1 MKPISLTVAGLHSF
15 REKQVIDFQKLCEGG
30 VFGIF
35 GPTGSGKSSI
45 LDAMTLALF
54 GSVERA
60 SNNTHGI
67 INHAE
72 NQLFV
77 SFTFELENAQG
88 KKRYTVERSFKR
100 SDEWRIKST
109 SSRLIEIDKESI
121 VLADKTNEVN
131 KQIEQLLGLEM
142 KDFTRAVVLPQG
154 KFAEFLSLK
163 GVERRQMLQRLF
175 HLEQYG
181 DKLNKKLKQ
190 RLGEASSQLNEI
202 MAEQSGLG
210 DASKEAI
217 ERAEKE
223 LRDCETLLQKRQ
235 AELKQT
241 EEEYEKKK
249 QLWIWQK
256 EKEDIEAKLGKLQQE
271 EGAIRLLEVK
281 KEQGEQAERLRPY
294 LEQYEA
300 ARNAVAA
307 WQIKLA
313 NLQRRAAEAK
323 ERYNQSLQHYELVR
337 REKAEKEPQLLTKKE
352 QLEQVKQ
359 MFAEMKK
366 LEAQVASFQQQLKL
380 IEQREKEK
388 NEKFNEV
395 EQLYQ
400 RGSEKQKMLKS
411 ELQQYHLSVEE
422 KEKVY
427 RAYEEKQQLMSI
439 QQTVQ
444 ESKMGLLR
452 KQEALQQAYEVKARQ
467 ETQALSIKEK
477 IKSIF
482 SRIEKNYHHV
492 CERELQL
499 TKLIY
504 KKEKELEEARA
515 KQEKEKT
522 RRLASLL
529 AQQLRQGEAC
539 PVCGSL
545 EHPHPYKHME
555 EETTDSEE
563 IIKQLERFIKQGQSG
578 LQLLY
583 TLKIQLEQLAQTVME
598 HTFNELQLQP
608 TDINKIITEESETIQ
623 QLEVEIKS
631 LQQDYLQIK
640 EEVQQALQ
648 RLRRFENERLELE
661 KQINMLQADIEE
673 RKKQYEQRQEH
684 YQSLKEK
691 WHEQY
696 KDFDFDTME
705 QLREQIRQKENAL
718 QQLQQRI
725 ERSVQFLEEKRKEW
739 EQLREE
745 KQMLEKEKIHFVSLL
760 ETKQELL
767 REYEAKIKGQLGD
780 EQVERLLAH
789 VEREMML
796 LKEQE
801 EKAYDAWQNSQQIYQ
816 TLESEMKAAWQAL
829 EEGRRQYEEAESKWK
844 LNLGQTSFQS
854 EEEVRQAFL
863 SRQEKEHLKEKVEQY
878 WSGVKKWKIELE
890 RVSKA
895 MAGHTVTEEE
905 WEQIQALRQEMRE
918 SVNEAIQQVGAAQKI
933 VEELLKKHE
942 RFNEL
947 ERKREKLS
955 LLVSRYTQLQNV
967 LKGNSFVEFIAEEQ
981 LIQVTQM
988 ASERLGSLTRQ
999 RYAIEVDSQGGFII
1013 RDDANGGVRR
1023 PVTTLSGGET
1033 FLTSLSL
1040 ALALSAQ
1047 IQLRGEYPLQFFFL
1061 DEGFGTLDAE
1071 LLDTVISALEKL
1083 HSNQLAIGVISH
1095 VQELRA
1101 RLPKRLIVEPAE
1113 PSGRGTRVKLEMM

>member
-1 MKPISLTVAGLHSF
+1 MKPISLAISGLHSF
-15 REKQVIDFQKLCEGG
+15 REKQVIDFEALCAGG

-60 SNNTHGI
+60 ANNTHGI

-72 NQLFV
+72 DQLSV

-235 AELKQT
+235 AELKQI

-249 QLWIWQK
+249 QLWVWLN
-256 EKEDIEAKLGKLQQE
+256 EKKAIETELMKLHKE
-271 EGAIRLLEVK
+271 EGNIRLLEMK
-281 KEQGEQAERLRPY
+281 KEQAEQAERLRPY

-300 ARNAVAA
+300 ARNAVAT
-307 WQIKLA
+307 WQIKLE

-323 ERYNQSLQHYELVR
+323 ERYNQSLQHYERVR

-352 QLEQVKQ
+352 QLEQVKR

-388 NEKFNEV
+388 NEKLDEV

-400 RGSEKQKMLKS
+400 RGSEKQQMLKS

-427 RAYEEKQQLMSI
+427 CAYEEKQQLMSI
-439 QQTVQ
+439 YQTVQ
-444 ESKMGLLR
+444 EGKIGLLR
-452 KQEALQQAYEVKARQ
+452 KQEALQQAYEAKARQ

-555 EETTDSEE
+555 EETNSEE

-583 TLKIQLEQLAQTVME
+583 TLKIQLEQLAQTIME
-598 HTFNELQLQP
+598 ETSNELQLQP
-608 TDINKIITEESETIQ
+608 TDINKIIVEENETIQ
-623 QLEVEIKS
+623 QLEVEIKA
-631 LQQDYLQIK
+631 LQQDYLQRR

-673 RKKQYEQRQEH
+673 LKKQYEQRQEH

-745 KQMLEKEKIHFVSLL
+745 KQMLEKEKIQFVSLL

-767 REYEAKIKGQLGD
+767 REYEAKIKGQVGD

-801 EKAYDAWQNSQQIYQ
+801 GKAYEAWRNSQQIYQ

-829 EEGRRQYEEAESKWK
+829 EEGRQRYEEAESKWK

-863 SRQEKEHLKEKVEQY
+863 SRQEWEHLKEKVEQY
-878 WSGVKKWKIELE
+878 WNNVKKLQMELE

>member
-1 MKPISLTVAGLHSF
+1 MKPISLTISGLHSF
-15 REKQVIDFQKLCEGG
+15 REKQIIDFEALCAGG

-60 SNNTHGI
+60 ANNTHGI

-72 NQLFV
+72 NQLSV

-100 SDEWRIKST
+100 SDEWRIKSV

-175 HLEQYG
+175 HLERYG
-181 DKLNKKLKQ
+181 DELNKKLKQ
-190 RLGEASSQLNEI
+190 RLGEVSSQLNEI
-202 MAEQSGLG
+202 IAEQSGLG

-223 LRDCETLLQKRQ
+223 LRDCEALLQKRQ
-235 AELKQT
+235 VELKQT

-249 QLWIWQK
+249 QLWVWQNEKKAIETELMKLHK
-256 EKEDIEAKLGKLQQE
+256 EE
-271 EGAIRLLEVK
+271 ENIRLLEMK
-281 KEQGEQAERLRPY
+281 KEQAEQAERLRPY
-294 LEQYEA
+294 LEQYET
-300 ARNAVAA
+300 ARNTVAM
-307 WQIKLA
+307 WQGKLE
-313 NLQRRAAEAK
+313 NLQRRAAETK
-323 ERYNQSLQHYELVR
+323 EHYDQSLQHYERVR
-337 REKAEKEPQLLTKKE
+337 REKTEKEPQLLTKKE
-352 QLEQVKQ
+352 QLEQVKR

-366 LEAQVASFQQQLKL
+366 IEAQVASFQQQLKL

-388 NEKFNEV
+388 NEKLYEV

-400 RGSEKQKMLKS
+400 RGSEKQQMLKS
-411 ELQQYHLSVEE
+411 ELQQYHISVEE

-439 QQTVQ
+439 HQTVQ

-452 KQEALQQAYEVKARQ
+452 KQEALQQAYETKARQ

-477 IKSIF
+477 IKNIF
-482 SRIEKNYHHV
+482 LRIEKNYHHV

-504 KKEKELEEARA
+504 KKEKELEEARV

-522 RRLASLL
+522 RQLAFLL

-545 EHPHPYKHME
+545 EHPNPYKHME
-555 EETTDSEE
+555 QETNSEE

-598 HTFNELQLQP
+598 ETFNELQLQP
-608 TDINKIITEESETIQ
+608 TDINKIMVEENETIQ
-623 QLEVEIKS
+623 HLEVEIKA
-631 LQQDYLQIK
+631 LQQDYLQRR

-648 RLRRFENERLELE
+648 RMRRFENERLELE

-673 RKKQYEQRQEH
+673 LKKQYEQRQEH
-684 YQSLKEK
+684 YQSWKEK

-739 EQLREE
+739 EQLKEE
-745 KQMLEKEKIHFVSLL
+745 KQMLEKEKIQFVSLL

-767 REYEAKIKGQLGD
+767 REYESKIKGQVGD
-780 EQVERLLAH
+780 EHVERLLAH
-789 VEREMML
+789 VEREIML

-801 EKAYDAWQNSQQIYQ
+801 EKAYEAWQASQQIYQ

-829 EEGRRQYEEAESKWK
+829 EEGRRRYEEAENKWK
-844 LNLGQTSFQS
+844 LYLGQTSFQS

-863 SRQEKEHLKEKVEQY
+863 SRQEWEHLNEKIEQY
-878 WSGVKKWKIELE
+878 WNSVKKLQMELE
-890 RVSKA
+890 RVAKA
-895 MAGHTVTEEE
+895 MAGNTVTEEE
-905 WEQIQALRQEMRE
+905 WKQIQALRQEMRE

-933 VEELLKKHE
+933 VEELMKKHE

-947 ERKREKLS
+947 EKKREKLS

-1113 PSGRGTRVKLEMM
+1113 PSGRGTRVKLEIM

>member
-1 MKPISLTVAGLHSF
+1 MKPIRLTVAGLHSF
-15 REKQVIDFQKLCEGG
+15 REKQVIDFQTLCEGG

-67 INHAE
+67 MNHAE
-72 NQLFV
+72 NQLSV

-100 SDEWRIKST
+100 SDEWRMKST
-109 SSRLIEIDKESI
+109 SSRLIEVDKESI

-131 KQIEQLLGLEM
+131 KQIERLLGLEM

-163 GVERRQMLQRLF
+163 GAERRQMLQRLF

-181 DKLNKKLKQ
+181 DELNKKLKQ

-202 MAEQSGLG
+202 IAEQNGLG

-223 LRDCETLLQKRQ
+223 LRDCEALLQKRQ
-235 AELKQT
+235 AEWKRI

-256 EKEDIEAKLGKLQQE
+256 EKEAIEAELEKLQQE

-281 KEQGEQAERLRPY
+281 KEQAEQAERLRPY
-294 LEQYEA
+294 LEQYETA
-300 ARNAVAA
+300 KNAVAV
-307 WQIKLA
+307 WQGKLES
-313 NLQRRAAEAK
+313 LQQRIAEAK
-323 ERYNQSLQHYELVR
+323 QHYEQALQHYEQVR
-337 REKAEKEPQLLTKKE
+337 REKTEKEPQLLTKKE
-352 QLEQVKQ
+352 QLEQLKQ
-359 MFAEMKK
+359 IFAEMKK
-366 LEAQVASFQQQLKL
+366 LETQVTSFQQQLKL
-380 IEQREKEK
+380 LEQREKEK
-388 NEKFNEV
+388 HEKLAEV
-395 EQLYQ
+395 EQLYR
-400 RGSEKQKMLKS
+400 RGSEKQQMLKS
-411 ELQQYHLSVEE
+411 ELQQYHLSAEE

-427 RAYEEKQQLMSI
+427 RAYEGKQQLIAI

-444 ESKMGLLR
+444 ESQMELLR
-452 KQEALQQAYEVKARQ
+452 KKEALDQAYEAKEKQ
-467 ETQALSIKEK
+467 ETQILSIKEK
-477 IKSIF
+477 IKNIF

-515 KQEKEKT
+515 KHEKEKT
-522 RRLASLL
+522 RKLAFLL
-529 AQQLRQGEAC
+529 AKQLRQGEAC

-545 EHPHPYKHME
+545 EHPHPYKHLE
-555 EETTDSEE
+555 EEANSEE
-563 IIKQLERFIKQGQSG
+563 IIQQLERFIKQGQSG

-598 HTFNELQLQP
+598 ATSAELQLQP
-608 TDINKIITEESETIQ
+608 TKMTQVIGEENETIQ
-623 QLEVEIKS
+623 QLEVEIKA
-631 LQQDYLQIK
+631 LQQDYLQRK
-640 EEVQQALQ
+640 EEVQQVLQ
-648 RLRRFENERLELE
+648 QLRRLENERLELE
-661 KQINMLQADIEE
+661 KQINMLQVDIEE
-673 RKKQYEQRQEH
+673 RKQQYEQRQQH
-684 YQSLKEK
+684 YESLREK
-691 WHEQY
+691 WHQQY
-696 KDFDFDTME
+696 KDINFETVE
-705 QLREQIRQKENAL
+705 QLRDEIRQKEDVF

-725 ERSVQFLEEKRKEW
+725 ERSIQFLEEKRKEQ
-739 EQLREE
+739 EQLKEE
-745 KQMLEKEKIHFVSLL
+745 KQMLEKEKIQLVSLL
-760 ETKQELL
+760 ETKQELHH
-767 REYEAKIKGQLGD
+767 EYEAKIKEQIGD
-780 EQVERLLAH
+780 DNIERLLAQ
-789 VEREMML
+789 VEREIIL

-801 EKAYDAWQNSQQIYQ
+801 EKAYEAWQAAQQLYQ
-816 TLESEMKAAWQAL
+816 TLESEIKAASQSL
-829 EEGRRQYEEAESKWK
+829 EEGRRRYEEAESKWE
-844 LNLGQTSFQS
+844 LYLGQTDFQS
-854 EEEVRQAFL
+854 EAEVRQAFM
-863 SRQEKEHLKEKVEQY
+863 SRQEWEGLKEKIEQY
-878 WSGVKKWKIELE
+878 WNHVKKLQMELE
-890 RVSKA
+890 RVAKA
-895 MAGHTVTEEE
+895 MAGHTVTKEE
-905 WEQIQALRQEMRE
+905 WEQIQALRQEMQE
-918 SVNEAIQQVGAAQKI
+918 IVNEAIQQVGAAQKI
-933 VEELLKKHE
+933 VEQLLKKHE

-947 ERKREKLS
+947 EKKREELS
-955 LLVSRYTQLQNV
+955 LLVSRYTHLQHIF
-967 LKGNSFVEFIAEEQ
+967 KGNSFVEFMAEEQ
-981 LIQVTQM
+981 LLQVTEM

-999 RYAIEVDSQGGFII
+999 RYAIEVDSEGGFII

-1071 LLDTVISALEKL
+1071 LLDTVVSALEKL

-1113 PSGRGTRVKLEMM
+1113 PSGRGTRVKLEIM